1 MAVKTMKK
9 NTGSGQFTAGWHELT
24 IRTAVDGTW
33 TDKAGVNKRT
43 VQLTFEDY
51 PDGMNHMV
59 FATHNKTSGEEFN
72 IANLFRYA
80 CAGIIAVLNDPTGK
94 DPVIQYDDEV
104 ANLVGTR
111 VNAFFYKQKST
122 TDDKEYSK
130 VFDLAP
136 VVQETEHITWDTDAV
151 DRLKHSV
158 EKRYTKQHGS
168 VVNNTIGT
176 VNVDTTTSVTSDAE
190 IPF

>member
-9 NTGSGQFTAGWHELT
+9 NMGTGQFTAGWHELT
-24 IRTAVDGTW
+24 IKTATDGKW
-33 TDKAGVNKRT
+33 TDTKGVEKRT
-43 VQLTFEDY
+43 IDLTFEDY
-51 PDGMNHMV
+51 PEGMSHRV
-59 FATHNKTSGEEFN
+59 FEVHNTKTEEEFN

-80 CAGIIAVLNDPTGK
+80 CAGIISVLNDPTGK

-136 VVQETEHITWDTDAV
+136 VVQETEHITWKLDAV

-158 EKRYTKQHGS
+158 EKRYTKK
-168 VVNNTIGT
+168 NTANSGDLGT
-176 VNVDTTTSVTSDAE
+176 VSVETVTTSTSD

>member
-24 IRTAVDGTW
+24 IKTAVDGTW

-51 PDGMNHMV
+51 PDGMNHMI

-122 TDDKEYSK
+122 TADKEYSK
-130 VFDLAP
+130 VFDLVP
-136 VVQETEHITWDTDAV
+136 VVQETEHITWDTAAV

>member
-130 VFDLAP
+130 VFDLVP
-136 VVQETEHITWDTDAV
+136 VVQETEHIIWDTDAV